1 MAANTRRDRTRR
13 PHSIALLLPAVLFGL
28 LVTVQWRTQEERSQL
43 TVRYNAP
50 LLDAAS
56 SLQNEQNGLKAQLAD
71 LRSQLDEIQRN
82 AATQSGAAHDLQARI
97 EDLRA
102 RAGLSE
108 RGGDGVTITLD
119 DSRSPSAASKDI
131 DKSICHATDLTD
143 IINAAWRGGADAI
156 AVNDERIVGTS
167 SVYCVGSTIMVNGTL
182 LSPPFAIVVI
192 GPQNALLATYDDPSQ
207 LRDIKLRRDVYG
219 LGFRVTRAS
228 GLKVGPYRGALNV
241 RYSTP
246 R

>member
-1 MAANTRRDRTRR
+1 MAANTPRDRTRR
-13 PHSIALLLPAVLFGL
+13 AHSIALLLPAVLFGL

-102 RAGLSE
+102 RAGLTE

-119 DSRSPSAASKDI
+119 DSRSA
-131 DKSICHATDLTD
+131 
-143 IINAAWRGGADAI
+143 
-156 AVNDERIVGTS
+156 
-167 SVYCVGSTIMVNGTL
+167 
-182 LSPPFAIVVI
+182 
-192 GPQNALLATYDDPSQ
+192 
-207 LRDIKLRRDVYG
+207 
-219 LGFRVTRAS
+219 
-228 GLKVGPYRGALNV
+228 
-241 RYSTP
+241 
-246 R
+246 